1 MAVQVS
7 EVNPDLSQA
16 AWIVHIVW
24 PSQAALT
31 ASVSVLELPHRDPG
45 LLPTH
50 VTLSVLPILAN
61 RVVIVPPFEQVRVA
75 TEFRHALVVLN
86 KSEIKMDIIVG

>member
-7 EVNPDLSQA
+7 VPPKLTQA
-16 AWIVHIVW
+16 AWIVHVAR

-45 LLPTH
+45 LFPAH

-61 RVVIVPPFEQVRVA
+61 RVVIVPPFEHVRVA